1 MDDCRWWTV
10 TRDVTAGVARR
21 LPSALIGT
29 AMLVTF
35 AGILGP
41 TWGAAV
47 ALGWLAGGAL
57 VLTRPG
63 ERLAATTVMRYR
75 PAPKSW
81 LAADVRQLA
90 PRRRIDVYVA
100 PKATG
105 VFALGGHT
113 VAIGERSVDAGTR
126 TAALQAAARSAV
138 AELRA
143 GRTRP
148 ELAMGWWSGPW
159 LFAKLTAGA
168 FLPPRWYPF
177 FRLFGSVMVGMSV
190 VTCLGHGQPVAA
202 GLGVCL
208 LADLALDYLG
218 RRRAGAV
225 ARRRTVPSL
234 ACA

>member
-10 TRDVTAGVARR
+10 ARDVTAGVARR

-47 ALGWLAGGAL
+47 ALGWLAAGAL

-75 PAPKSW
+75 PAPQSW

-90 PRRRIDVYVA
+90 PGRRIDVYVA

-126 TAALQAAARSAV
+126 TPALQAAARSAV

-168 FLPPRWYPF
+168 FLRSRWHPF
-177 FRLFGSVMVGMSV
+177 FRLFSVMVGMSV

-218 RRRAGAV
+218 RRRAGAA

-234 ACA
+234 ARA

>member
-10 TRDVTAGVARR
+10 ARDVTAGVARR

-63 ERLAATTVMRYR
+63 ERLAATTVLRYR
-75 PAPKSW
+75 PAPQSW

-90 PRRRIDVYVA
+90 PGRRIDVYVA

-126 TAALQAAARSAV
+126 SPALQV
-138 AELRA
+138 TLRRCSR
-143 GRTRP
+143 GR
-148 ELAMGWWSGPW
+148 ES
-159 LFAKLTAGA
+159 
-168 FLPPRWYPF
+168 
-177 FRLFGSVMVGMSV
+177 
-190 VTCLGHGQPVAA
+190 
-202 GLGVCL
+202 
-208 LADLALDYLG
+208 
-218 RRRAGAV
+218 
-225 ARRRTVPSL
+225 
-234 ACA
+234 

>member
-10 TRDVTAGVARR
+10 ARDVTAGVARR

-47 ALGWLAGGAL
+47 ALGWLAAGAL

-75 PAPKSW
+75 PAPQSW

-90 PRRRIDVYVA
+90 PGRRIDVYVA

-168 FLPPRWYPF
+168 FLRSRWHPF
-177 FRLFGSVMVGMSV
+177 FRLFSVMVGMSV

-218 RRRAGAV
+218 RRRAGAA

-234 ACA
+234 ARA

>member
-10 TRDVTAGVARR
+10 TRNVTAGVARR

-47 ALGWLAGGAL
+47 ALGWLAAGAL

-63 ERLAATTVMRYR
+63 ERLAATTVLRYR

-126 TAALQAAARSAV
+126 SPALQAAARSAV

-148 ELAMGWWSGPW
+148 ELAMGW
-159 LFAKLTAGA
+159 
-168 FLPPRWYPF
+168 
-177 FRLFGSVMVGMSV
+177 
-190 VTCLGHGQPVAA
+190 
-202 GLGVCL
+202 
-208 LADLALDYLG
+208 
-218 RRRAGAV
+218 
-225 ARRRTVPSL
+225 
-234 ACA
+234 